1 LYNNENGYGGLR
13 YMAQMPA
20 SDWAVSESVTFKTM
34 IVPTDLIDGGV
45 LTVNEADAQ
54 KAAATVADMTDGGKD
69 YKIALFAITNIKHE
83 NYDRKFT
90 GAAYL
95 EVTYA
100 DGETGYVMTDTKSVS
115 VYDLAV
121 EAYAANAKKI
131 AETSAP
137 LYSDDNVAM
146 LKQYI
151 NGVVDIS
158 YVETSDTLTITL
170 VDNGLELPQGYT
182 LDSEETEVTENG
194 EAYTVSVTLNVEGSV
209 LETLLVDGESQA
221 PVIVRNNNAETYTS
235 VAVTREYDAAAHTLK
250 LTFDVNA

>member
-1 LYNNENGYGGLR
+1 
-13 YMAQMPA
+13 M
-20 SDWAVSESVTFKTM
+20 
-34 IVPTDLIDGGV
+34 
-45 LTVNEADAQ
+45 
-54 KAAATVADMTDGGKD
+54 
-69 YKIALFAITNIKHE
+69 HE

-100 DGETGYVMTDTKSVS
+100 DGQTDYVMTDTKSVS
-115 VYDLAV
+115 AYDLAV
-121 EAYAANAKKI
+121 DAYAANETKI

-158 YVETSDTLTITL
+158 YVENGDTLTIAL
-170 VDNGLELPQGYT
+170 ADNGLELPQGYT

-221 PVIVRNNNAETYTS
+221 PVIVRNDNAETYTS